1 MIFIQTFELLII
13 YLVGFWLRVN
23 QKLTKII
30 LKINTFRADIICN
43 DLRIRISQTINRSII

>member
-23 QKLTKII
+23 KKLTNFI
-30 LKINTFRADIICN
+30 LKINKFRTDIICN
-43 DLRIRISQTINRSII
+43 DLRIRISLTINRSII

>member
-23 QKLTKII
+23 QKITNCI

-43 DLRIRISQTINRSII
+43 DLRIRISLTINRSII

>member
-13 YLVGFWLRVN
+13 YLVGFWFRVN
-23 QKLTKII
+23 QKITNFI
-30 LKINTFRADIICN
+30 LKMNTFRADIICN